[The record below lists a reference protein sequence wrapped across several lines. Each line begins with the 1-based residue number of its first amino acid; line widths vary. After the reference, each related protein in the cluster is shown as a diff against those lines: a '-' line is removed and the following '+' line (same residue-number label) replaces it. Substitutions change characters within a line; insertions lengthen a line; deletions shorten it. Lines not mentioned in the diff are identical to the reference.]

1 MDMRYLEAINVTR
14 AIVHIMDRNGDA
26 PLLNQV
32 EMDITEDLFEFLTKH
47 IHKSLKAEDNKKAK
61 FLSEGAVKRASDRMF
76 VDHDFFVEGSQDI
89 AKHLFQVIKPV
100 DEVLSGDI
108 IVCEFNSGNASFIGV
123 LKMDY
128 VKSFIHEVAF
138 EEDKFKISIV
148 SQDIAL
154 PPMNQKLSACAF
166 IKKDDYDPTY
176 DMVMLE
182 KSTGIDDGL
191 HYFLQSFLSAE
202 LVFDSRDKTRM
213 FKKNVENWARKNL
226 KNDYERADELRSEVN
241 NRLLTHAVIDMDEV
255 AQEVFGDD
263 LDLKDKFDNNMIETG
278 VNNGETIEIDKHWVQ
293 KKMKSRAIKTDTG
306 FTIRADFDHY
316 DDQLRFEVRK
326 NGDGTVD
333 YVIKNVRNITER

>member
-1 MDMRYLEAINVTR
+1 MDMRYLESVNVTR
-14 AIVHIMDRNGDA
+14 AIVHILDRNADE

-32 EMDITEDLFEFLTKH
+32 EMEITEDLFEFLTKH

-61 FLSEGAVKRASDRMF
+61 FLSAGSVKRATDEMF
-76 VDHDFFVEGSQDI
+76 DSRDYFVEGSQEI
-89 AKHLFQVIKPV
+89 AKHLFKVIKPI
-100 DEVLSGDI
+100 DEVLSGDV
-108 IVCEFNSGNASFIGV
+108 IVCEFNSGNANFIGI

-128 VKSFIHEVAF
+128 FKSFIHEVAF

-182 KSTGIDDGL
+182 KTTGIEDGL

-202 LVFDSRDKTRM
+202 PVFDSRDKTRL
-213 FKKNVENWARKNL
+213 FKKSVEQWTRKHL
-226 KNDYERADELRSEVN
+226 KNEYDKADELRSEVN
-241 NRLLTHAVIDMDEV
+241 NRLLTHAIIDMDEMS
-255 AQEVFGDD
+255 QEVFGGD
-263 LDLKDKFDNNMIETG
+263 LETKDKFDNTMIELG
-278 VNNGETIEIDKHWVQ
+278 LNDGDKIEIDKHWVT
-293 KKMKSRAIKTDTG
+293 KKMKTRALKTDTG

-316 DDQLRFEVRK
+316 DDKLRFEVRK

-333 YVIKNVRNITER
+333 YIIKNVRNITER